1 MIILILLVHNREF
14 TWNLTHIVSNVCKC
28 NLLDVHFQEIQFT
41 LCEDLLR
48 KEMRTRCV
56 CPAGVYLLKVNNKN
70 TRTTCEICS
79 KLLIKT
85 PERLHWRRSGVFI
98 VNFEQISHI
107 VIWFLL
113 FKCRLSVIHLTAL
126 MYNCY
131 RLMQRIAC
139 KNFITPSW
147 FAICLNVKEVTEIL
161 ETSRILGIFFH
172 FCFFA
177 NLSELTNFSPPWNQ
191 KKPRG
196 IEVNQCAEIILISE
210 AKFDR
215 FGKIAFLDCQI
226 ILIYC

>member
-1 MIILILLVHNREF
+1 M
-14 TWNLTHIVSNVCKC
+14 
-28 NLLDVHFQEIQFT
+28 
-41 LCEDLLR
+41 
-48 KEMRTRCV
+48 
-56 CPAGVYLLKVNNKN
+56 
-70 TRTTCEICS
+70 CS

-147 FAICLNVKEVTEIL
+147 FAICLNVKEVTDIL

-215 FGKIAFLDCQI
+215 FGKIAFLDRQI
-226 ILIYC
+226 ILIYR